1 MFLFFVIKPQVTVF
15 MQISKKIAK
24 NVPNLIHVCYQKVRY
39 FENSDSRVCFLTS
52 SWQELLFYL
61 SKKYLMIFV
70 HHKGGLKLFE

>member
-1 MFLFFVIKPQVTVF
+1 

-24 NVPNLIHVCYQKVRY
+24 YVPNLIYVCYQKVRY

-52 SWQELLFYL
+52 SWQELLLFYL

-70 HHKGGLKLFE
+70 HLKGGLKLFE